1 MRQMIADKVQV
12 QTIVTSPPYWNLRDY
27 GHKGQMG
34 SEPTL
39 QAWVRRMRDVFR
51 LAWDVLKDDGTL
63 WLNLGDSYNAHPG
76 QRKTTDKAGN
86 TQTTNRGSLG
96 APSRNVAGLAAKQL
110 LGMPWRVAFA
120 LQDDGWILRSDIIW
134 SKPNP
139 MPESVTDRPTKAHE
153 YIFILSKS
161 STYFYDFEAVKEP
174 SSDKTHERRPLK
186 PVTGHDHGP
195 GAHSTLNHAMKQ
207 DGPGRRH
214 AKFNDRWNETQAG
227 RIKNNA
233 SFDAAMAV
241 MPEDRNMRTVWTFP
255 TEAFK
260 GAHFATFPRALV
272 ERCVLAGSRPEIYAD
287 DFTFETSLKN
297 DYREGTAICQQTK
310 IFLLC
315 EGTAIGIPLC
325 AKGCISDL
333 DMFFTDY
340 YVSGKQYDLSGFGVD
355 FGSFVKVRIESKNKV
370 ANIFIN
376 DKLVYKVDEY
386 ISKAKIIGIEYSFQG
401 TGSVDYVKLTNDKV
415 NYEDDFNRPLSLP

>member
-1 MRQMIADKVQV
+1 MSGLGAEDVRDWLNQVHIGDCRKLMRQMIADKVQV

-272 ERCVLAGSRPEIYAD
+272 ERCVLAGSRPGDVVLDIFMGSGTVAEVAAGLGRNYIGLEINPSYVEM
-287 DFTFETSLKN
+287 FRK
-297 DYREGTAICQQTK
+297 YRSTQLGMA
-310 IFLLC
+310 L
-315 EGTAIGIPLC
+315 
-325 AKGCISDL
+325 
-333 DMFFTDY
+333 
-340 YVSGKQYDLSGFGVD
+340 
-355 FGSFVKVRIESKNKV
+355 
-370 ANIFIN
+370 
-376 DKLVYKVDEY
+376 
-386 ISKAKIIGIEYSFQG
+386 
-401 TGSVDYVKLTNDKV
+401 
-415 NYEDDFNRPLSLP
+415 